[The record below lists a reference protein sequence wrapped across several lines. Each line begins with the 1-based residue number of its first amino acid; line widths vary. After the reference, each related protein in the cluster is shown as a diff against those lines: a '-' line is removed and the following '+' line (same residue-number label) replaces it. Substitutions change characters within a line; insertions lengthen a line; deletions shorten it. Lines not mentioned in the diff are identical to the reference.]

1 MTDTSKI
8 QELFRS
14 KLVVINVGTRIFGDA
29 VRDQGCKVVQVD
41 WRPPA
46 GGDAKM
52 RDILEELG
60 F

>member
-1 MTDTSKI
+1 MNTEKVL
-8 QELFRS
+8 ELFHS

-46 GGDAKM
+46 GGDVKM
-52 RDILEELG
+52 RDILNELG

>member
-1 MTDTSKI
+1 MNTENILK
-8 QELFRS
+8 LFGS

-29 VRDQGCKVVQVD
+29 VRDQGCRVIQVD

-46 GGDAKM
+46 GGDAKL
-52 RDILEELG
+52 RGILDELG